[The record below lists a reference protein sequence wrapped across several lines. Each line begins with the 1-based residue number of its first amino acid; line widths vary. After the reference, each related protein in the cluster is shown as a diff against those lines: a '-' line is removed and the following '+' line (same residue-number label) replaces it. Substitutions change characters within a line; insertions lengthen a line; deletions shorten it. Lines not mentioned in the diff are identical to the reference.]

1 MKRGTLILL
10 SLILLVYSSS
20 LLIVPRILSVENR
33 TYIYTSSITYNN
45 NGASVQNIDSDLLTY
60 SIFMN
65 TSWQKA
71 YLEAVNSAYIQ
82 ENDFDGNPVIVF
94 NSTSLNTGEN
104 MTVSYSMR
112 LEEKIRGPPEID
124 FASSGLLNDIPEK
137 LREEYGRSEGSWIAD
152 DDLKSLANT
161 IWASQ
166 GNTTNVLRIV
176 SGIADWVGNNV
187 KSLSHDIPY
196 YPLETYSSLEGD
208 CDDQA
213 NLLIVLCR
221 ILRIPAYLQAGSLR
235 WSSSTETYWDG
246 HITSNLKYVS
256 YHAWAMVYIPPWGW
270 LPFDMT
276 LGWSSGNAL
285 SVVKSARV
293 WSLDTMPMINVTK
306 SDWAGIGRD
315 QKAKVKTSS
324 IYSKYDDAL
333 ILQNRESFLYALL
346 EWRFWSIIA
355 AILGLSIIVW
365 QRIRSDV
372 SKT

>member
-315 QKAKVKTSS
+315 QKAMVITSS
-324 IYSKYDDAL
+324 IYSKYDDTL
-333 ILQNRESFLYALL
+333 TIQNRESFLYVLL

-355 AILGLSIIVW
+355 TILGISIIVW
-365 QRIRSDV
+365 QRIRSGF